1 MRRRRPR
8 PTATTARVLT
18 ALALVAALP
27 SHADQVAPN
36 PLLAGMRAV
45 RLVQEASI
53 APQDAPRRCGLD
65 PALVQAAAIAG
76 LRGPDLRVLPLRP
89 DGMAEAEYDALPQLV
104 LDWTLLL
111 DRGTCAFS
119 LRAVLLA
126 PVEPTR
132 LRATGLAVAAG
143 QVQAWTESIAVL
155 KTPTESSA
163 PARTLVEAIGR
174 RLARD
179 VARAAAMPP
188 PAAPAR

>member
-1 MRRRRPR
+1 M
-8 PTATTARVLT
+8 AGVL
-18 ALALVAALP
+18 AMLALLTALP
-27 SHADQVAPN
+27 SHAQQAAPN
-36 PLLAGMRAV
+36 PLLAGLRAV

-53 APQDAPRRCGLD
+53 APSDAPVRCGLD
-65 PALVQAAAIAG
+65 PALVQTAAIAG
-76 LRGPDLRVLPLRP
+76 LRGPDLRVLPARP
-89 DGMAEAEYDALPQLV
+89 DGMAEADYDALPQLV
-104 LDWTLLL
+104 LDWILLL

-132 LRATGLAVAAG
+132 LRATGLAVATG

-163 PARTLVEAIGR
+163 PARTLIEAIGR

-179 VARAAAMPP
+179 VRRAGALPP
-188 PAAPAR
+188 QPGPAR